1 MREGAVV
8 ILRDGRDFT
17 PLEVRERVCREY
29 VRMGDTGRE
38 RKRVREK
45 ARQRDRER
53 DA

>member
-17 PLEVRERVCREY
+17 PLEVRERVCVY